1 MYLLMYI
8 GASKEP
14 VPEVVPLASRI
25 RKKILERGASKIA
38 LGKLGFTLAS
48 RIKVPQKPRK
58 GCIKNAC
65 DLHVVKIN
73 PETIRN
79 SISK

>member
-1 MYLLMYI
+1 MR
-8 GASKEP
+8 
-14 VPEVVPLASRI
+14 EVVPLAPRI
-25 RKKILERGASKIA
+25 RKITFLERGASKIA